1 MVALSY
7 DQPRHPSWSGAARIA
22 RDALSLTT
30 IIGRSKGERE
40 CVDQSFVVERFPV
53 SDDVTVTLQQEE
65 GVFCNPSPAMA
76 LHTMQWLVVS
86 ARMFGATNMNLLEL
100 YSGYG

>member
-7 DQPRHPSWSGAARIA
+7 EQPRHPSWRAAALLA
-22 RDALSLTT
+22 RDALGLTT

-40 CVDQSFVVERFPV
+40 CVEQSFVVEQFSV
-53 SDDVTVTLQQEE
+53 SSAVTVVLQQEE

-76 LHTMQWLVVS
+76 LHTMQWLVES
-86 ARMFGATNMNLLEL
+86 AGMFGAAKMNLLEL
-100 YSGYG
+100 YSG